1 MIPLSAT
8 QGYATL
14 LSRVSGSAVR
24 DLDKLMASAAG
35 ESLKVQQEAVMDV
48 LPLLGEEYAGASS
61 LVSAEFFTELQA
73 MNEVAKP
80 VAAEALS
87 GAGTKRWQALAG
99 WGTRSS
105 VFEQGGMQ
113 LAFSLLS
120 GGLTKVLTE
129 IAADTIVGNA
139 ALQGSMRAQRVP
151 QSGCCAFCGMLGSR
165 GAVYSSVES
174 ASVVGGRG
182 KPVGSHRLAKGIR
195 PRGSRALGE
204 KFHDHCRCSI
214 VAVSEGNQAQLQSDA
229 DKYLDSY
236 NEAFKKANSGLELN
250 TLSFMDEAGNRH
262 NEYEWVSAG
271 GDIISPKKRQAMII
285 TAMRHELNVK

>member
-80 VAAEALS
+80 VAAETLS

-99 WGTRSS
+99 WGTSSS

-151 QSGCCAFCGMLGSR
+151 QSGCCAFCGMLASR

-195 PRGSRALGE
+195 PRGARKLGE
-204 KFHDHCRCSI
+204 TFHDHCRCRV
-214 VAVSEGNQAQLQSDA
+214 VAVSGSNQVELQSDA

-285 TAMRHELNVK
+285 AAMRHDLGVK